1 MWRKILSLV
10 QLVVKSCL
18 DYLFGDPV
26 TIRFFLA
33 RATRT
38 FGPHEVFDRGD
49 FKLAL
54 DKLNLASIREWI
66 VRNIV
71 NKKFPN
77 EFPNYSDLRIF
88 LVTTEDGFPERFSE
102 RLPRK
107 DAVLLT
113 DAFPQ
118 NFPSSTVYIA
128 AIYDKVCLS
137 EDRPERKR
145 NILRATWAPS
155 PSELGKNLRA
165 ALDDHLVLI
174 GPPLD
179 VTAPDPSIFSPLA
192 ASLFEALND
201 PHLEPEGSIS
211 DTITELFSVSAVT
224 YDTED
229 ERFETVRPIVEKL
242 FQVELEPQ
250 WAVSFKSECL
260 PVARKRFKRQRLD
273 TPPGARADGVVVTAL
288 RPGSDA
294 CPAIFEVKNELG
306 MAGAGDFQVA
316 ATHMKFM
323 VHPKVRPVSDKH
335 LFIFLMIVFQFAY
348 IRERTSCPAIL
359 FSISGA
365 AVHIAYGIL
374 ADAFMAKPIGQ
385 HWFPLGG
392 ATAEQRRTNLQ
403 NLARVVPAVRNAIR
417 DLHDFYTALPSTP
430 AEGLPHPYLP
440 NPTLS
445 NSQAS
450 WFHQLV
456 FRDKLTRDASQT
468 LFRARLHDEDVI
480 VKFCD
485 GYGEEAHRR
494 LAEHNL
500 APVLR
505 HKVRLV
511 GGLTMVVMGF
521 QPRTMM
527 SAYDKYFG
535 RALPKCVVDE
545 VGRAL
550 GFLHAEV
557 QETDGHEEKK
567 LVHGDITRSNIL
579 VSRDADQDTSV
590 QLVGFRWSG
599 VAGSALY
606 PCDVVLNELTV
617 QERTGNGRM
626 MMEHDTSML
635 ARLSE
640 TGAYY

>member
-1 MWRKILSLV
+1 
-10 QLVVKSCL
+10 
-18 DYLFGDPV
+18 
-26 TIRFFLA
+26 
-33 RATRT
+33 
-38 FGPHEVFDRGD
+38 
-49 FKLAL
+49 
-54 DKLNLASIREWI
+54 
-66 VRNIV
+66 
-71 NKKFPN
+71 
-77 EFPNYSDLRIF
+77 
-88 LVTTEDGFPERFSE
+88 
-102 RLPRK
+102 
-107 DAVLLT
+107 
-113 DAFPQ
+113 
-118 NFPSSTVYIA
+118 
-128 AIYDKVCLS
+128 
-137 EDRPERKR
+137 
-145 NILRATWAPS
+145 
-155 PSELGKNLRA
+155 
-165 ALDDHLVLI
+165 
-174 GPPLD
+174 
-179 VTAPDPSIFSPLA
+179 
-192 ASLFEALND
+192 
-201 PHLEPEGSIS
+201 PEGSIS

-242 FQVELEPQ
+242 FQ
-250 WAVSFKSECL
+250 
-260 PVARKRFKRQRLD
+260 RFKRQRLD

-323 VHPKVRPVSDKH
+323 VHPK
-335 LFIFLMIVFQFAY
+335 FAY

-527 SAYDKYFG
+527 LAYDKYFG

-550 GFLHAEV
+550 GFLHAE
-557 QETDGHEEKK
+557 K